1 MRFCGLIA
9 GVVLALW
16 AGGAPAASP
25 PKYEGAASPPRQEG
39 TASPPKQQAAASPSK
54 AETAGSVKPSVVAIV
69 DVQRLLQMAKAAR
82 SVQEQLD
89 AQRAKFQTEIAAE
102 EKELREAEKELAK
115 LRETAKAE
123 SYVDQEQKLQQRFMT
138 VERHVQARRK
148 ALDQAYTDAMNT
160 VRSAL
165 VEVVSQIAKE
175 RGVNLVI
182 VKQQVIW
189 NDDVIDITDESL
201 ARLDTALPT
210 LRATIDTEE
219 LKVEEAAKPAS
230 VKPLTSKKK

>member
-1 MRFCGLIA
+1 
-9 GVVLALW
+9 
-16 AGGAPAASP
+16 
-25 PKYEGAASPPRQEG
+25 
-39 TASPPKQQAAASPSK
+39 
-54 AETAGSVKPSVVAIV
+54 
-69 DVQRLLQMAKAAR
+69 
-82 SVQEQLD
+82 
-89 AQRAKFQTEIAAE
+89 
-102 EKELREAEKELAK
+102 
-115 LRETAKAE
+115 
-123 SYVDQEQKLQQRFMT
+123 MT

-210 LRATIDTEE
+210 LRATIDTED
-219 LKVEEAAKPAS
+219 LKVEEAAKPAL
-230 VKPLTSKKK
+230 VKPQPSKKK

>member
-1 MRFCGLIA
+1 MRFKGLILCA
-9 GVVLALW
+9 LLVLWTGGVQAASVKKVQAVVPPATPQE
-16 AGGAPAASP
+16 AGG
-25 PKYEGAASPPRQEG
+25 E
-39 TASPPKQQAAASPSK
+39 
-54 AETAGSVKPSVVAIV
+54 VKPSVVAIV
-69 DVQRLLQMAKAAR
+69 DVQRLLQTAKAAR

-102 EKELREAEKELAK
+102 EKELRESEKELTR
-115 LRETAKAE
+115 LRETAKPEA
-123 SYVDQEQKLQQRFMT
+123 YVDQEQKLQQRFMT

-148 ALDQAYTDAMNT
+148 ALDQGYTDAMNA

-189 NDDVIDITDESL
+189 NDNVIDMTDEVL
-201 ARLDTALPT
+201 ARLDAALPT
-210 LRATIDTEE
+210 LSATIDAEDIKIQE
-219 LKVEEAAKPAS
+219 DKPAS
-230 VKPLTSKKK
+230 IKPKAGKQGTGFQEPKGK